1 MDLEQ
6 VQRLAQAFAQ
16 GVAFARGFTEMAQ
29 DAKDGEEDGHWV
41 TIGGERGA
49 DGEKHGGRPVFISG
63 SGVIKKGLS
72 RSAQG
77 KTLGQVFGKGG
88 EFSSEGGKSKGET
101 ARKAGE
107 RASTKRAEAEKDR
120 KDAMAR
126 AKEFRQETKQ
136 IVANDLEPS
145 VAKLKKALDANVPAR
160 VHDDLVDMHRLADQI
175 GVMANKLCSL
185 NSRWAE
191 NSKEPSAFV
200 VSSHG
205 QNAKGTAERVA
216 KLARRSA
223 AMAHDFGKPRGERF
237 SYGDTQVASEIRD
250 NLSELRGLHQDLLDH
265 IRRIQEPEKREEPQ
279 EDPLYAARGKVI
291 NGPAGN
297 KKSKNK
303 PEESAMNALKGP
315 SLRNRWDE
323 YQETHGKPLN
333 ASAVYNEYSSI
344 EKEIKAAEAKN
355 EYSKAELKKKID
367 DNAKSIRDAVN
378 KIGYDGK
385 DRYPLYEDVRRA
397 RVGDLKGQASDMA
410 REVAREL
417 EQEAYNFNS
426 WKGTDL
432 NRLNAISQRATAAVI
447 TGLEGVAHYA
457 DAKNSEQAQA
467 QFDDLKKVAGQAL
480 QAVKDAGT
488 IGWIDSHTDDRSHGD
503 NVIKDS
509 IKSIKLPTLR
519 ENLKDS
525 GLRASQKEKMIN
537 MHAEIEQS
545 WNKARAK
552 GSVVNQAIK
561 TQLAKGTLPGDRAS
575 NYASTVD
582 LDLRRIDNLTN
593 TIAKTLALSSKPGS
607 TINPHELVSLEG
619 KHAEIKE
626 LTRDLDRI
634 NKQIR
639 GR

>member
-29 DAKDGEEDGHWV
+29 DAKDGEEEGHWV

-49 DGEKHGGRPVFISG
+49 DGEKHGGSPVFISG
-63 SGVIKKGLS
+63 SGTIKKGLS
-72 RSAQG
+72 KSAQG

-107 RASTKRAEAEKDR
+107 RASTKRAEAEKAR
-120 KDAMAR
+120 KDATSK

-223 AMAHDFGKPRGERF
+223 AMAHDFGKPRDER
-237 SYGDTQVASEIRD
+237 SYSDAQATSAIRD

-291 NGPAGN
+291 NGPA
-297 KKSKNK
+297 K
-303 PEESAMNALKGP
+303 
-315 SLRNRWDE
+315 
-323 YQETHGKPLN
+323 
-333 ASAVYNEYSSI
+333 ASAT
-344 EKEIKAAEAKN
+344 A
-355 EYSKAELKKKID
+355 
-367 DNAKSIRDAVN
+367 R
-378 KIGYDGK
+378 GY
-385 DRYPLYEDVRRA
+385 VR
-397 RVGDLKGQASDMA
+397 
-410 REVAREL
+410 
-417 EQEAYNFNS
+417 
-426 WKGTDL
+426 
-432 NRLNAISQRATAAVI
+432 
-447 TGLEGVAHYA
+447 
-457 DAKNSEQAQA
+457 
-467 QFDDLKKVAGQAL
+467 
-480 QAVKDAGT
+480 
-488 IGWIDSHTDDRSHGD
+488 
-503 NVIKDS
+503 
-509 IKSIKLPTLR
+509 
-519 ENLKDS
+519 
-525 GLRASQKEKMIN
+525 
-537 MHAEIEQS
+537 
-545 WNKARAK
+545 
-552 GSVVNQAIK
+552 
-561 TQLAKGTLPGDRAS
+561 
-575 NYASTVD
+575 
-582 LDLRRIDNLTN
+582 
-593 TIAKTLALSSKPGS
+593 
-607 TINPHELVSLEG
+607 
-619 KHAEIKE
+619 
-626 LTRDLDRI
+626 
-634 NKQIR
+634 
-639 GR
+639 